1 MQRALPPLNAL
12 KAFEAAAQ
20 CLSFTQAAA
29 RLCVTQSAVSRQVK
43 LLEEQLGVVLF
54 DRRGG
59 QLKLTAAGHQL
70 LPVLRQ
76 SFDRIAWT
84 VGGLADQQTLSRLSL
99 NVPPT
104 FASRWLVPRLG
115 RLKAL
120 HPSLELSITTRFEDE
135 LLERNELDGAI
146 RFGAGEWSDIDAELL
161 LQETHVA
168 VCAPHLLEGRR
179 GSEVDL
185 TRHTLLHVLRDDNRF
200 HTWEHWLQA
209 AGIDGVE
216 TSGGMAFDV
225 LELAIQAAINGV
237 GVTVADR
244 HMIGRELRRGDLV
257 QLLDVEVTGHQSYWL
272 VTRQEQQ
279 ESTNMALFRRWLRQE
294 IHDPPSGFS
303 DHD

>member
-1 MQRALPPLNAL
+1 MQRSLPPLNAL

-20 CLSFTQAAA
+20 CQSFTQAAV

-43 LLEEQLGVVLF
+43 LLEEQLGVALF
-54 DRRGG
+54 DRSGG
-59 QLKLTAAGHQL
+59 QLKLTAAGRRL

-84 VGGLADQQTLSRLSL
+84 VGGLGEQEALSCLKL

-120 HPSLELSITTRFEDE
+120 HPSLELSITTRFEDD
-135 LLERNELDGAI
+135 LLGNNDLDGVI
-146 RFGAGEWSDIDAELL
+146 RFGAGEWSAVDAELL
-161 LQETHVA
+161 IQETHVA
-168 VCAPHLLEGRR
+168 VCAPHLLAGRR
-179 GSEVDL
+179 GREIDL

-209 AGIDGVE
+209 AGLEGVD
-216 TSGGMAFDV
+216 TSGGLAFDV

-237 GVTVADR
+237 GVTIADR
-244 HMIGRELRRGDLV
+244 HMIARELMRGDLV

-272 VTRQEQQ
+272 VTRSGHP

-294 IHDPPSGFS
+294 INDPPT
-303 DHD
+303 

>member
-1 MQRALPPLNAL
+1 MQRSLPPLNAL

-20 CLSFTQAAA
+20 CQSFTQAAT

-54 DRRGG
+54 DRSGG
-59 QLKLTAAGHQL
+59 HLKLTAAGSRL

-84 VGGLADQQTLSRLSL
+84 VGGLRDQETLSRLKL

-115 RLKAL
+115 RLKSL
-120 HPSLELSITTRFEDE
+120 HPSLELSITTRFEDA
-135 LLERNELDGAI
+135 LLDNNELDGVI
-146 RFGAGEWSDIDAELL
+146 RFGAGEWPEVDAELL
-161 LQETHVA
+161 IQETHVA

-179 GSEVDL
+179 GREVDL
-185 TRHTLLHVLRDDNRF
+185 TRHTLLHVLRDDYRF

-209 AGIDGVE
+209 AGLQGVD

-237 GVTVADR
+237 GVTIADR
-244 HMIGRELRRGDLV
+244 HMIARELMRGDLV

-272 VTRQEQQ
+272 VTRSGHQ
-279 ESTNMALFRRWLRQE
+279 ESANMGLFRRWLRQE
-294 IHDPPSGFS
+294 IDDPPA
-303 DHD
+303 